1 MNRHLNRRS
10 TMVSEDAMDDKKL
23 IAALHSGSTQAFSDI
38 YNHFS
43 EPIYL
48 HLRKKIDCREDA
60 RDLVQEIFASLW
72 QKRTALPLDTCLS
85 AYLFAAAKYRAINY
99 LTHHRVSESVIQ
111 DLARRLQ
118 DAPASTDYLVR
129 EQNLSAVIEDA

>member
-1 MNRHLNRRS
+1 MASDNTL
-10 TMVSEDAMDDKKL
+10 ADKELIVKL
-23 IAALHSGSTQAFSDI
+23 RSGSTQAFSVI
-38 YNHFS
+38 YNRFS

-72 QKRTALPLDTCLS
+72 QKRTALPVDTCLS

-99 LTHHRVSESVIQ
+99 LAHHRVRRSE
-111 DLARRLQ
+111 
-118 DAPASTDYLVR
+118 
-129 EQNLSAVIEDA
+129 EH